1 MSVPPDFIR
10 GLDELVRTDLQKLRD
25 SYFYWLLI
33 STGVV
38 ILGVLLEGPELVWEV
53 REVSRQRILPQNTE
67 LPSPIPE
74 RRTPAWIISIS
85 LAGWLLVSL
94 GVAGEGIFEGY
105 VSAADGLLQTFN
117 NTLLSDTSDRASNA
131 EITAKA
137 FESQIADANARAAV
151 AAQTAEAEK
160 LARVKL
166 EKQIQPRTINQSDRE
181 RLGEELRKF
190 ASALKGRKVKMASQ
204 IGDAEGMLFSLEILD
219 ILTRAGISVE
229 DAGLGRVETVGGVDM
244 GANITGPLADKEF
257 IRSLAQELA
266 THAHTAVKGE
276 WKATVS
282 DIRILVGAKPI
293 AGLPID

>member
-1 MSVPPDFIR
+1 MSVTPDFVR
-10 GLDELVRTDLQKLRD
+10 GLDELVRTDLQELRD
-25 SYFYWLLI
+25 SYFYWLLV

-53 REVSRQRILPQNTE
+53 REVFRERRFPKNTE
-67 LPSPIPE
+67 LLTPISE
-74 RRTPAWIISIS
+74 HHTPAWIISIS

-117 NTLLSDTSDRASNA
+117 NALLSDTSDRASTA

-151 AAQTAEAEK
+151 AAQTAEGEK

-166 EKQIQPRTINQSDRE
+166 EKQIQPRTINQADRE
-181 RLGEELRKF
+181 KLGGELRKF
-190 ASALKGRKVKMASQ
+190 ASTLRGRKVKMASD
-204 IGDAEGMLFSLEILD
+204 IGDAEGMLFSLEISD
-219 ILTRAGISVE
+219 ILTRAGIDVE
-229 DAGLGRVETVGGVDM
+229 DAGLGRVQAIGGVDM
-244 GANITGPLADKEF
+244 GAKITGPLADKEF
-257 IRSLAQELA
+257 IRSLAQGLA
-266 THAHTAVKGE
+266 THANTGIKGE
-276 WKATVS
+276 WKATYPE
-282 DIRILVGAKPI
+282 IRILVGVKPI